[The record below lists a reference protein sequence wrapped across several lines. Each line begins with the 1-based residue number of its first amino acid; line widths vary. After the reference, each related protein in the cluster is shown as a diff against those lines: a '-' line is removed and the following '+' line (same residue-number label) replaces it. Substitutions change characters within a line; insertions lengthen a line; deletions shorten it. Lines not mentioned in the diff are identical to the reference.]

1 MAFIYFTPAAQDAG
15 AMPFRPREPPTVTPG
30 TFTAS
35 TTHDSPDLLGKK
47 VRVEEAGTVI
57 RVGYVE
63 TATPSG
69 TLVWIAASGCEPRR
83 LYGSALGQSV
93 FLLPESDELAQ

>member
-1 MAFIYFTPAAQDAG
+1 MK
-15 AMPFRPREPPTVTPG
+15 EPPTVTPG
-30 TFTAS
+30 TTAGS
-35 TTHDSPDLLGKK
+35 STHDALDLLGKK

-69 TLVWIAASGCEPRR
+69 TLFWIAASGCEPRR
-83 LYGSALGQSV
+83 LYGSALGQSITP
-93 FLLPESDELAQ
+93 LPESGEAAGTQSAPAGAER

>member
-1 MAFIYFTPAAQDAG
+1 M
-15 AMPFRPREPPTVTPG
+15 TPG
-30 TFTAS
+30 TFAGS
-35 TTHDSPDLLGKK
+35 STHDSPDLLGKR

-69 TLVWIAASGCEPRR
+69 TLFWIAASGCEPRR

-93 FLLPESDELAQ
+93 TPLPEYDDLAQ